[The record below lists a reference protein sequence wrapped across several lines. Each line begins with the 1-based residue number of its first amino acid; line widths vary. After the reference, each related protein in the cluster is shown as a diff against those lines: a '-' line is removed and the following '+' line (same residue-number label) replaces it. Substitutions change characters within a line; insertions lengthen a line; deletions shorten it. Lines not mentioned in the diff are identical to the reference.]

1 MQDWKTYEGWGALT
15 HASIPQQPGEEGS
28 SRSLILS
35 LLVDHCLLPHPAQLA
50 QLNHRQPAY
59 PVGSLIQRITVDSL
73 LMVIREL
80 LDAKDPEQHF
90 QRLTDTLAKHFSLAH
105 SEKHLVGRDLGR
117 LEPTPALKYKA
128 AA

>member
-1 MQDWKTYEGWGALT
+1 MKAGV
-15 HASIPQQPGEEGS
+15 PRPKQPGEEGS

-35 LLVDHCLLPHPAQLA
+35 LLVDHCLLLHPAQLA
-50 QLNHRQPAY
+50 QLTHRQPAY
-59 PVGSLIQRITVDSL
+59 TVGSLIHRIKVDSL
-73 LMVIREL
+73 LTVIREL
-80 LDAKDPEQHF
+80 LDAEDPEQHF
-90 QRLTDTLAKHFSLAH
+90 RRLADTLAQHFSLAP